1 MFFAS
6 HSEELMNTAP
16 PRTLL
21 TPADAARA
29 LSVSRSTLDR
39 MVAAGRLPKPV
50 RISDRRIGFRVCD
63 IEAFGAP
70 AAPRSHRGGRA

>member
-1 MFFAS
+1 
-6 HSEELMNTAP
+6 MNTAP

-21 TPADAARA
+21 TPDDAARA
-29 LSVSRSTLDR
+29 LSISRSTLDR

-50 RISDRRIGFRVCD
+50 RISDRRIGFRVAD